1 MADSIKAIRKK
12 AKKLEEKMKSLIVDF
27 EESTGLKVD
36 WINIVRDF
44 DRRDAISVPEAG
56 ISSNIKEVNLRMD
69 FDILM

>member
-12 AKKLEEKMKSLIVDF
+12 SKKLEEKMKSLIVDF

-36 WINIVRDF
+36 WINIVRDL

>member
-36 WINIVRDF
+36 WINIVRDL